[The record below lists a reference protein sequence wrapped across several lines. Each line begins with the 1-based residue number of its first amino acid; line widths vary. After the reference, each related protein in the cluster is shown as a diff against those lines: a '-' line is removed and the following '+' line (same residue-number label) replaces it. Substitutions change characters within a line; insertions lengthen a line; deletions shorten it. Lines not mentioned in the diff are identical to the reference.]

1 MTDDYSDIIN
11 MKRPVSATRKHMS
24 NIDRGA
30 QFAPFAALTGYSD
43 MVDDASDRI
52 NAEGVENE
60 PVVKIYI

>member
-1 MTDDYSDIIN
+1 MIDDYSDIIDL
-11 MKRPVSATRKHMS
+11 KRPVSTKRKHMS

-43 MVDDASDRI
+43 MVDDAAEKI
-52 NAEGVENE
+52 NNEEEPEE